1 MGYFLLY
8 ESMLDSVLYARDK
21 WLAEGGLMMPDKA
34 RMYVSVID
42 DEAYYKKKLNY
53 WNSVYGVSMKCMK
66 KWVLSEPI
74 IDPINHQDILCKEAL
89 LLELDLQTVTTK
101 DLDFSADFT
110 LNMEMEG
117 GMYGLVSWF
126 DCDFSHGSKNITLST
141 SPYKKQTHW
150 KQTIFYV

>member
-89 LLELDLQTVTTK
+89 LLELDLQTVTAK

-126 DCDFSHGSKNITLST
+126 DCDFSHGSKKISLST

>member
-89 LLELDLQTVTTK
+89 LL
-101 DLDFSADFT
+101 
-110 LNMEMEG
+110 
-117 GMYGLVSWF
+117 
-126 DCDFSHGSKNITLST
+126 
-141 SPYKKQTHW
+141 
-150 KQTIFYV
+150 